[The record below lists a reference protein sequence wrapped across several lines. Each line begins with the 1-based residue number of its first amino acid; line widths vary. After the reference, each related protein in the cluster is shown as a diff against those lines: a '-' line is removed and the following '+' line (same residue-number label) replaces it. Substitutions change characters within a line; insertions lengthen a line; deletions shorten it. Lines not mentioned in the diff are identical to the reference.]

1 MQTIKRT
8 LTAALAAL
16 VLLLAVSV
24 AAPAAFAADYQDGT
38 YTVPFS
44 IEGLGR
50 HNVAWNTATVH
61 VEGGKLYV
69 DFTLE
74 RVNPRDHAPTYD
86 WLKTDCGTFYP
97 TTNEAAFTQT
107 FSRVEVSSLGAI
119 DVNAYSISMDHIMDY
134 TLHID
139 GSSIPEA
146 APAPAPAPVEPA
158 PTQPEPAPAPAPAPV
173 EPAPTQP
180 DPAPAPA
187 PAPVEPAPTQPDPAP
202 APDAPN
208 ASETD
213 PAENA
218 GPDQETL
225 DAFEQVRSQQIEDV
239 KALAVPE
246 DSDAS
251 QALIAQAVQALEE
264 AAYDAEKTADQ
275 NAGSLILL
283 AKTLE
288 SDLAKQRELDA
299 EMTITDVP
307 DEEAPV
313 EDIAVDISPA
323 PASAGVSSGDIAG
336 AAAISAGTLLVL
348 GCAAWL
354 LRRKNG

>member
-1 MQTIKRT
+1 MTPCAGLSLRGCFVRLLSPEGGHFYARRQYEHQKGTITMQTIKRT

-44 IEGLGR
+44 MDGLGR
-50 HNVAWNTATVH
+50 HNVAWDTATVH

-74 RVNPRDHAPTYD
+74 RVDPRDHAPTYD

-119 DVNAYSISMDHIMDY
+119 DVNAYSISMNHIMEY

-146 APAPAPAPVEPA
+146 AAEEPTPEPAPEPAPEPTPEPAPEPAPVEPAPTEPEPAPAPVEPA
-158 PTQPEPAPAPAPAPV
+158 PDAPV
-173 EPAPTQP
+173 SNEPDQ
-180 DPAPAPA
+180 
-187 PAPVEPAPTQPDPAP
+187 
-202 APDAPN
+202 N
-208 ASETD
+208 SEQ
-213 PAENA
+213 PAE
-218 GPDQETL
+218 
-225 DAFEQVRSQQIEDV
+225 
-239 KALAVPE
+239 
-246 DSDAS
+246 
-251 QALIAQAVQALEE
+251 
-264 AAYDAEKTADQ
+264 AADTAADEPV
-275 NAGSLILL
+275 G
-283 AKTLE
+283 TGV
-288 SDLAKQRELDA
+288 DG
-299 EMTITDVP
+299 EMTIT
-307 DEEAPV
+307 
-313 EDIAVDISPA
+313 AVDGETGESPEIEPVTTIGADSPDTVSPA
-323 PASAGVSSGDIAG
+323 PAGLSTGDVVG
-336 AAAISAGTLLVL
+336 AAAVSAGTLIVAGGLV
-348 GCAAWL
+348 WL